1 MLRKPGF
8 DALRGK
14 FIKSYNGNVL
24 FSFALK
30 IFKIP
35 INYHQVVMKHPLLLY
50 SVPYVMRNRMMQ
62 QERLEDNFDEWRQ
75 GFQGNFPNE
84 DNRR

>member
-1 MLRKPGF
+1 MQNSQEIDSEDSDPEIDAEKTGF

-35 INYHQVVMKHPLLLY
+35 INYP
-50 SVPYVMRNRMMQ
+50 
-62 QERLEDNFDEWRQ
+62 
-75 GFQGNFPNE
+75 
-84 DNRR
+84 